1 MVNVDFIWVVVG
13 LMKFFNEISLLL
25 SKFKIFIWMFFIKI
39 VMRLILIWYLFDFYF
54 IINIE
59 LLWCC
64 EMNIE
69 EFFKELILINL
80 W

>member
-25 SKFKIFIWMFFIKI
+25 SKFKIIILMLFIKI
-39 VMRLILIWYLFDFYF
+39 VMRLILIWYLFDFNF
-54 IINIE
+54 IIYIE

-69 EFFKELILINL
+69 EFLKK
-80 W
+80 

>member
-25 SKFKIFIWMFFIKI
+25 SKFKIIICMFFIII
-39 VMRLILIWYLFDFYF
+39 VMRLILIWNLFDFNF

-69 EFFKELILINL
+69 DCFKN
-80 W
+80 

>member
-25 SKFKIFIWMFFIKI
+25 SKFKIIILMLFIKI
-39 VMRLILIWYLFDFYF
+39 VMRLILIWYLFDFNF
-54 IINIE
+54 IIYIE

-64 EMNIE
+64 EMNIG
-69 EFFKELILINL
+69 EFLKN
-80 W
+80 

>member
-39 VMRLILIWYLFDFYF
+39 VMRLILIWYLFDFNF

>member
-25 SKFKIFIWMFFIKI
+25 SKFKIIIWMFFI
-39 VMRLILIWYLFDFYF
+39 VMRLILIWCLFDFNF

-64 EMNIE
+64 EMNKE
-69 EFFKELILINL
+69 EIFKK
-80 W
+80 